1 MKVLHVLGELRPS
14 GAETMFCIAAPLF
27 AEQGVEAEI
36 LATGDQMGS
45 YAHELADVG
54 YKLHHIAFA
63 KSPVFFYKL
72 FRLMRS
78 GNYDVLHLHTEQA
91 NFWIGLVALAQRP
104 SVILQTIHNSFE
116 FTGNLRLR
124 RMIQRRI
131 SRFLGIKHIS
141 ISPSVQATELKH
153 FGLKTKLIPNWYNSS
168 RFYKPSES
176 ERKLARAN
184 FGIAMNDK
192 VIVSVGNCSKIK
204 NHGALIEAIAL
215 LPIELRPIYLHVG
228 IEEDGEPERQLA
240 KDLGVDDR
248 IYFLGPL
255 SDIMPALFAADIFV
269 MPSLFEGFGIAAAE
283 ALATGLPAI
292 FTDVAG
298 LRDFVL
304 SFEGLVY
311 TKTDAFSIRDAL
323 VKMLNEPHEQLRS
336 RAQNYPTVCK
346 SLFSV
351 EKGVAGYMEVYS
363 QSNSKVS
370 IK

>member
-1 MKVLHVLGELRPS
+1 MKFKMRVLHVLGELRPS

-27 AEQGVEAEI
+27 VEQGVEAEI
-36 LATGDQMGS
+36 VATGDQMGS
-45 YAHELADVG
+45 YADELAEVG
-54 YKLHHIAFA
+54 YKLHHISFS

-72 FRLMRS
+72 FCLMRS

-91 NFWIGLVALAQRP
+91 NFWIGLVALAQR
-104 SVILQTIHNSFE
+104 SNVILQTIHNSFE
-116 FTGNLRLR
+116 FTGNLRMR

-168 RFYKPSES
+168 RFYKPSEG

-184 FGIAMNDK
+184 LGIAMDDK
-192 VIVSVGNCSKIK
+192 VIVTVGNCSKIK

-215 LPIELRPIYLHVG
+215 LPIELRPIYVHVG

-304 SFEGLVY
+304 SFE
-311 TKTDAFSIRDAL
+311 
-323 VKMLNEPHEQLRS
+323 
-336 RAQNYPTVCK
+336 
-346 SLFSV
+346 
-351 EKGVAGYMEVYS
+351 
-363 QSNSKVS
+363 
-370 IK
+370 

>member
-1 MKVLHVLGELRPS
+1 
-14 GAETMFCIAAPLF
+14 
-27 AEQGVEAEI
+27 
-36 LATGDQMGS
+36 
-45 YAHELADVG
+45 
-54 YKLHHIAFA
+54 
-63 KSPVFFYKL
+63 
-72 FRLMRS
+72 MRA
-78 GNYDVLHLHTEQA
+78 GNYDVLHLHTERA
-91 NFWIGLVALAQRP
+91 NFWIGLVALVQRP

-131 SRFLGIKHIS
+131 LSLLGVKHIS

-153 FGLKTKLIPNWYNSS
+153 FGLKTKLIANWYNSS
-168 RFYKPSES
+168 RFYKPSAG

-184 FGIAMNDK
+184 FGIAMKDK
-192 VIVSVGNCSKIK
+192 VIVTVGNCSIIK

-240 KDLGVDDR
+240 KALGVGDR

-255 SDIMPALFAADIFV
+255 PNVMPALFAADIFV

-298 LRDFVL
+298 LRDFAL

-311 TKTDAFSIRDAL
+311 TKTDAISIRNAL
-323 VKMLNEPHEQLRS
+323 VNMLNEPNEQLRS
-336 RAQNYPTVCK
+336 RARK
-346 SLFSV
+346 L
-351 EKGVAGYMEVYS
+351 
-363 QSNSKVS
+363 SKNM
-370 IK
+370 